1 VLGLVSKQRDQP
13 KEGRFWPGG
22 VISACGETVVDGG
35 DGLGVCGGGKL
46 LLLVETDFF
55 VEVTVKIL
63 FCRRNCKFVTSP
75 FFTFFLKPKL

>member
-1 VLGLVSKQRDQP
+1 M
-13 KEGRFWPGG
+13 
-22 VISACGETVVDGG
+22 VDGG

-75 FFTFFLKPKL
+75 FSTFFLKPKL